1 MEEIESKEVEEG
13 AVTASSPPELAG
25 VAEAPPVVPPVGKPS
40 PTDLSRR
47 IVVYRHWC
55 KACGICVA
63 FCPAKALES
72 APDGY
77 PRLARPEACTDCGL
91 CEIRCPDFAI
101 TNRPLKE
108 RKSGIR
114 KSGNQ

>member
-1 MEEIESKEVEEG
+1 MEIESKEVEEG
-13 AVTASSPPELAG
+13 VVTVSPPEMVG
-25 VAEAPPVVPPVGKPS
+25 GAETPQAVLPVGKPS

-47 IVVYRHWC
+47 IVVYRRWC

-63 FCPAKALES
+63 FCPPKALES

-77 PRLARPEACTDCGL
+77 PYLARPEACTDCGI

-101 TNRPLKE
+101 TNHPLRDK
-108 RKSGIR
+108 K
-114 KSGNQ
+114 K

>member
-1 MEEIESKEVEEG
+1 MEIESKEVEEG
-13 AVTASSPPELAG
+13 AVTASLPPELAG

-40 PTDLSRR
+40 PTDLSSR

-72 APDGY
+72 AAAGY

-101 TNRPLKE
+101 NNRPLKE
-108 RKSGIR
+108 RKSKG
-114 KSGNQ
+114 

>member
-1 MEEIESKEVEEG
+1 MEIESKEVEEG
-13 AVTASSPPELAG
+13 AVTAASLPELAS
-25 VAEAPPVVPPVGKPS
+25 VAEAPQAVRGMPKPS
-40 PTDLSRR
+40 PTDLSSR
-47 IVVYRHWC
+47 IVVYRRWC

-77 PRLARPEACTDCGL
+77 PYLARPEACTDCGI

-114 KSGNQ
+114 KSGN